1 MGTTAMGRRKID
13 IAYLPDD
20 RVRKVTF
27 CKRKGG
33 LFKKADDLS
42 KLCGVEVAVL
52 IVSDTK
58 TCEYAS
64 TDVSR
69 ILQRYQALR
78 AGDSATMETSETH
91 KLWLRLENQRRELE
105 NLTRQLA
112 EERRKV
118 EELKQVVPGQ
128 MRAVEMMGVNSGDP
142 QARGLHAAA
151 AAAAQAQLVQQVQ
164 QLHGSVG
171 VVQQQPQ
178 LVSSLAGGMIL
189 AQPIQQQQQQQQQ
202 VVPQMAVPVVHAPSP
217 AGVLPPTEVK
227 IDSTQEADTEGVA
240 ALFEP
245 GEHGDD
251 DASDD
256 TAEAESLSE
265 DIDGLIDE
273 PAPKRARVDHVV
285 SVDSCEQQQQVA
297 DECERSA
304 EVAAPISAAMA
315 ASVVAEM
322 HAPAV
327 HIV

>member
-1 MGTTAMGRRKID
+1 MGRHTSTAPASNEMGRRKID

-78 AGDSATMETSETH
+78 AGDNASSDTSETQ
-91 KLWLRLENQRRELE
+91 KLWTRLETQRRELE
-105 NLTRQLA
+105 SLTRELA

-118 EELKQVVPGQ
+118 EDLRQFVPSSAVQHRPVDMLELPP
-128 MRAVEMMGVNSGDP
+128 MGLP
-142 QARGLHAAA
+142 TAAS
-151 AAAAQAQLVQQVQ
+151 QAQIMQ
-164 QLHGSVG
+164 QLHVG
-171 VVQQQPQ
+171 VQPQ
-178 LVSSLAGGMIL
+178 RVSPPAVGMLL
-189 AQPIQQQQQQQQQ
+189 AQP
-202 VVPQMAVPVVHAPSP
+202 VPPMQPVVHAGYCAQNNLTARDAAP
-217 AGVLPPTEVK
+217 ALVGLVPRAHVDGTH
-227 IDSTQEADTEGVA
+227 EADTEGSTMMA
-240 ALFEP
+240 AAYE
-245 GEHGDD
+245 EGDG

-265 DIDGLIDE
+265 DMEE
-273 PAPKRARVDHVV
+273 PAPKRARVDNAVHI
-285 SVDSCEQQQQVA
+285 DSLCAQQVGGF
-297 DECERSA
+297 DECDRSE

-322 HAPAV
+322 QAPAV